1 MGEAAA
7 GVGRAVPVWLK
18 AEDLQ
23 CAICL
28 SLFSNPVTLQCGHSF
43 CLDCIRRWVEV
54 EAGGRGCPNCA
65 RGLLKSLP
73 ERNVLLETLVEKY
86 QSAASDETLPSAGPP
101 PPPCATQPIGSCSHG
116 QPQDVVKISEISKQ
130 TELAL
135 EAISTCKKKSSEMKD
150 YMSQIKSS
158 VGESFSFMK
167 KYINDQEK
175 KVLDVIDKES
185 NAAQERIDLMDKQL
199 TARVHRLL
207 ELDSNSEEMIKNTS
221 LEQEVYIGDPI
232 TVNEVVLGV
241 QISSI
246 LYAVEEFKK
255 HLEKSVLGKYQRQP
269 PQKPSSGASN
279 MSYYVNEIHTD
290 VAEDET
296 PSTSNSYSRQ
306 ETSSCSSAMSSAG
319 DSPVS
324 TISTQFSQWASNVT
338 FDHKRAHKRLE
349 ITKDKRKV
357 IVTSHPFDYEH
368 SPKRFCISQVMGS
381 QGFSEG
387 RHYWEVSTKDSTG
400 WAIGVATEDIGGND
414 QLGRTELS
422 WCIEWSNKQLLAWY
436 RNQETQISEEKPL
449 EVGVFLDIP
458 NKRLSFYSLTGKET
472 FLYHFEINVVSPLYP
487 AFWIYGMV
495 TDNSLTLNNIKKH

>member
-1 MGEAAA
+1 MAT
-7 GVGRAVPVWLK
+7 L
-18 AEDLQ
+18 DLGTNLQ
-23 CAICL
+23 DELTCCL
-28 SLFSNPVTLQCGHSF
+28 CLDFFNNPVLIIQCSHSF
-43 CLDCIRRWVEV
+43 CKGCISQHCKEMGYKASCPKCRGELHPNNLVNNRSLANIVEIFQQMKNTPRTWERV
-54 EAGGRGCPNCA
+54 PENCQ
-65 RGLLKSLP
+65 GLLGPFWRDHEVSGSQDLKLSVGLFP
-73 ERNVLLETLVEKY
+73 HTLK
-86 QSAASDETLPSAGPP
+86 
-101 PPPCATQPIGSCSHG
+101 
-116 QPQDVVKISEISKQ
+116 DVVKISEISKQ

-458 NKRLSFYSLTGKET
+458 NKRLSFYSLTAGYSRECHE
-472 FLYHFEINVVSPLYP
+472 LMEVS
-487 AFWIYGMV
+487 
-495 TDNSLTLNNIKKH
+495 

>member
-1 MGEAAA
+1 MAT
-7 GVGRAVPVWLK
+7 L
-18 AEDLQ
+18 DLGTNLQ
-23 CAICL
+23 DELTCCL
-28 SLFSNPVTLQCGHSF
+28 CLDFFNNPVLIIQCSHSF
-43 CLDCIRRWVEV
+43 CKGCISQHCKEMGYKASCPKCRGELHPNNLVNNRSLANIVEIFQQMKNTPRTWERV
-54 EAGGRGCPNCA
+54 PENCQ
-65 RGLLKSLP
+65 GLLGPFWRDHEVSGSQDLKLSVGLFP
-73 ERNVLLETLVEKY
+73 HTLK
-86 QSAASDETLPSAGPP
+86 
-101 PPPCATQPIGSCSHG
+101 
-116 QPQDVVKISEISKQ
+116 DVVKISEISKQ

-135 EAISTCKKKSSEMKD
+135 EAISTCKKKSSEM
-150 YMSQIKSS
+150 
-158 VGESFSFMK
+158 
-167 KYINDQEK
+167 
-175 KVLDVIDKES
+175 
-185 NAAQERIDLMDKQL
+185 
-199 TARVHRLL
+199 
-207 ELDSNSEEMIKNTS
+207 KNTS